1 MKQRRLVVALA
12 VLAFLGLCWIP
23 TGLLL
28 ASGFLKDGVPSL
40 AHLKSLFIDPVTGS
54 YDPRV
59 VGLLRNTMI
68 IGLGAATA
76 STALA
81 LPAAWLLART
91 RLPLSGL
98 FGFLLMAPLIVPP
111 YVHGIA
117 VTQFL
122 WDIGKVDWVVRS
134 GITIPE
140 LGGHVGA
147 IVLLTISLFPM
158 ALLLCAKGFR
168 GVDGNA
174 EDAAVLTRGPWT
186 AFWRVS
192 VPLALPSIFAGFLFV
207 FVFAVS
213 EFGIPDFLSFA
224 YPKIAARQVF
234 ATEIFMQ
241 FSKARNSE
249 LAAVSS
255 LPLILIVG
263 IAAAWLLRLETRE
276 DRVGRGVMAVEPPT
290 RALGRWKPIALLY
303 LGVLVGATAVL
314 PLAQLVHWAFR
325 DGQNG
330 RFAEMRNAFR
340 DAGPDIG
347 RSFLLA
353 LGAALLMVAIA
364 LPLAHAFERARSRA
378 ARTRLALFAFLP
390 IAFPAMLL
398 TIGEIRFWNRIPGPV
413 YDSVAL
419 VLLTYVAR
427 FLPLA
432 FLNLRAGIR
441 GFDPAQEDAARLS
454 GRGYLALLAKV
465 VGPGIAQTLASAVLI
480 GFVLSMRELDAVA
493 ILPRGSDTL
502 PMRVYSMVHTAR
514 DSVVACLCLVL
525 VVSSAVPLLVWRY
538 VLGKRVRVL

>member
-1 MKQRRLVVALA
+1 MKQRRLVVAVAVSIFLA
-12 VLAFLGLCWIP
+12 LCWIP
-23 TGLLL
+23 AGLLL
-28 ASGFLKDGVPSL
+28 ASGFFKDGGPTL
-40 AHLKSLFIDPVTGS
+40 AHLKALVIDPVTGA

-59 VGLLRNTMI
+59 LALLRNTMI
-68 IGLGAATA
+68 LGLGAAMA

-122 WDIGKVDWVVRS
+122 WDLGKAEWFMRLGV
-134 GITIPE
+134 TLPE

-147 IVLLTISLFPM
+147 IVLLTISLFPI

-174 EDAAVLTRGPWT
+174 EDAALLARGPWS

-192 VPLALPSIFAGFLFV
+192 VPLALPSIVAGFLFV

-213 EFGIPDFLSFA
+213 EFGIPDYLSFT
-224 YPKIAARQVF
+224 YPQIAARQVF

-255 LPLILIVG
+255 LPLVLIVG
-263 IAAAWLLRLETRE
+263 AAAYWLLKLETRE

-290 RALGRWKPIALLY
+290 RPLGRWAPAAVAY
-303 LGVLVGATAVL
+303 LGLLVTTTAVL
-314 PLAQLVHWAFR
+314 PLVQLVHWAFR
-325 DGQNG
+325 DGPNG

-340 DAGPDIG
+340 DAGADIG

-353 LGAALLMVAIA
+353 LGAAFLMVAIA
-364 LPLAHAFERARSRA
+364 LPLAHAFERARSSSTRM
-378 ARTRLALFAFLP
+378 RLALFAFLP

-398 TIGEIRFWNRIPGPV
+398 TIGEIRVWNRVPGPV

-427 FLPLA
+427 FLPIA

-454 GRGYLALLAKV
+454 GRGYLTVLSRV
-465 VGPGIAQTLASAVLI
+465 VGPGIGQTLASAVLI

-514 DSVVACLCLVL
+514 DSVVASLCLVL
-525 VVSSAVPLLVWRY
+525 VAASAVPLLVWRY

>member
-1 MKQRRLVVALA
+1 MKQRRVVVALA
-12 VLAFLGLCWIP
+12 VCAFLALCWIP

-28 ASGFLKDGVPSL
+28 ASGFVKDGGPTL
-40 AHLKSLFIDPVTGS
+40 AHLKALFIDPVTGA

-68 IGLGAATA
+68 IGLGAAFA
-76 STALA
+76 STLLA

-91 RLPLSGL
+91 KLPWVGL

-117 VTQFL
+117 ITQFL
-122 WDIGKVDWVVRS
+122 WDLGKAEWIVRA
-134 GITIPE
+134 GIVLPE
-140 LGGHVGA
+140 LGGYVGA
-147 IVLLTISLFPM
+147 IVLLTVSLFPM

-168 GVDGNA
+168 GIDGNA
-174 EDAAVLTRGPWT
+174 EDAAVLARGPWS

-192 VPLALPSIFAGFLFV
+192 MPLALPSILAGFLFV

-224 YPKIAARQVF
+224 YPQIAARQVF

-255 LPLILIVG
+255 LPLVLIVG
-263 IAAAWLLRLETRE
+263 AAAYALLRLETRE
-276 DRVGRGVMAVEPPT
+276 DRVGRGVMAVEPRT
-290 RALGRWKPIALLY
+290 RELGRWKPVALAY
-303 LGVLVGATAVL
+303 LGLLGTTTAVV

-325 DGQNG
+325 DGPDG
-330 RFAEMRNAFR
+330 RFAEMRSAFR
-340 DAGPDIG
+340 DAGADIG

-353 LGAALLMVAIA
+353 LGAALLMVVIA
-364 LPLAHAFERARSRA
+364 TPLAHAFERARSSQVRM
-378 ARTRLALFAFLP
+378 RLALFAFLP

-398 TIGEIRFWNRIPGPV
+398 TIGEIRMWNRIPGPV

-441 GFDPAQEDAARLS
+441 GFDAAQEDAARLS
-454 GRGYLALLAKV
+454 GRGYLSILVRV
-465 VGPGIAQTLASAVLI
+465 VGPGIAPTLASAVLI
-480 GFVLSMRELDAVA
+480 GFVLSMRELDSVA

-502 PMRVYSMVHTAR
+502 PMRVYSMVHTVR
-514 DSVVACLCLVL
+514 EPVVASLCLVL
-525 VVSSAVPLLVWRY
+525 VAASAVPLLVWRY